1 MNVLEKEKGVNLID
15 KRSKM
20 IATIGPSSQK
30 KEILKEMMLKGVT
43 TIRTNFS
50 HGDHEEQLAK
60 MKLAKEIA
68 KELSLPISIIL
79 DTKGPEIR
87 VGKMK
92 DGGQKIHANTTITV
106 LTDED
111 SFENLEGTDLK
122 FAVSHR
128 MDHDVKIGNYILF
141 DDGKL
146 TTIVTMVKKGLVE
159 VKTINGHFL
168 KGNKRI
174 NIPGAHLSLDF
185 LAEKDR
191 NDIIFGI
198 QNDVNYIA
206 ASFVNSKKDVSEL
219 RNLLDENNGKH
230 IQIISKI
237 ESVFGVENID
247 EIIEASDAIMI
258 ARGDLGLEIP
268 YFEVPYF
275 EKQIIRKCRN
285 VGKPVIVA
293 TQMLDSMEKSP
304 QPTRAEVSDVYW
316 ATELG
321 ADATM
326 LSGESANGDFPIES
340 VEVMSTINRR
350 AEKEFYNK
358 LYYPAHLNTLIMNPV
373 GIHSRLAS
381 EVALKVMDGNYKFAV
396 VLSETGR
403 LLKEIARFRPNTAI
417 IGVINNSKLV
427 NGFGIT
433 HSVFMSVDSKT
444 IKTEIEKDL
453 SKAKEVLKPFF
464 PKKGDKF
471 LVVEDNKISE
481 HVY

>member
-1 MNVLEKEKGVNLID
+1 
-15 KRSKM
+15 
-20 IATIGPSSQK
+20 
-30 KEILKEMMLKGVT
+30 
-43 TIRTNFS
+43 
-50 HGDHEEQLAK
+50 
-60 MKLAKEIA
+60 
-68 KELSLPISIIL
+68 
-79 DTKGPEIR
+79 
-87 VGKMK
+87 
-92 DGGQKIHANTTITV
+92 
-106 LTDED
+106 
-111 SFENLEGTDLK
+111 
-122 FAVSHR
+122 
-128 MDHDVKIGNYILF
+128 
-141 DDGKL
+141 
-146 TTIVTMVKKGLVE
+146 
-159 VKTINGHFL
+159 
-168 KGNKRI
+168 
-174 NIPGAHLSLDF
+174 
-185 LAEKDR
+185 
-191 NDIIFGI
+191 
-198 QNDVNYIA
+198 
-206 ASFVNSKKDVSEL
+206 
-219 RNLLDENNGKH
+219 
-230 IQIISKI
+230 
-237 ESVFGVENID
+237 
-247 EIIEASDAIMI
+247 
-258 ARGDLGLEIP
+258 
-268 YFEVPYF
+268 
-275 EKQIIRKCRN
+275 
-285 VGKPVIVA
+285 
-293 TQMLDSMEKSP
+293 
-304 QPTRAEVSDVYW
+304 
-316 ATELG
+316 
-321 ADATM
+321 M